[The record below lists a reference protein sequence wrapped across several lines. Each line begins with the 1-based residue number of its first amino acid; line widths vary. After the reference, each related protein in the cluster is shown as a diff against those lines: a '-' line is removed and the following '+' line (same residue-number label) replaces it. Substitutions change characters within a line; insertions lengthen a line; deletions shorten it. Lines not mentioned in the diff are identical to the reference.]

1 MHEELQDT
9 VEELRAAEYPEL
21 DPGLVV
27 KILTIERQHLDLRSE
42 VLVRLE
48 QAVDAFLRNAEGQ

>member
-9 VEELRAAEYPEL
+9 VEALRAAEYSEL

-27 KILTIERQHLDLRSE
+27 RILTIEREHLDLRAE

-48 QAVDAFLRNAEGQ
+48 QAIDAFLRNAEAQ